1 MEFNFKNPKLE
12 LVFKYFEEI
21 SKIPRGSGNEK
32 GISDY
37 LAQEGRRLGLEV
49 IQDETLNVIIKK
61 EASEGYENS
70 PAVILQGHM
79 DMVCEKNKDVDH
91 DFSKD
96 PIELE
101 VKGDYLYAKGTTL
114 GADNGI
120 AVAMGLALLASGDI
134 ATPKLEVLFTVN
146 EEVSMEGAMN
156 LDGSVFDGRYIINLD
171 SEEEGCILVGCA
183 GGNRNCTTL
192 PLEFKSSEK
201 QGFLIELKGLL
212 GGHSGM
218 EIDKNHA
225 NSNKLMGR
233 ILDLLTVDY
242 DLVNVN
248 GGLKTNAIPREC
260 DAVIAVDTKDID
272 QLKAE
277 LAKIESI
284 FKHEYR
290 IPDPDVKIE
299 LSETSF
305 EKVLTDE
312 CKNKVIQLL
321 NLIPSGIQT
330 MAADMPGLVE
340 SSINLGVVTTKENVM
355 TFEATTR
362 SSVETRKDYI
372 NNTVK
377 LVAESLGADYEETD
391 HYPSWERAID
401 SKLEE
406 ISIETYKKLTGN
418 DPKILTIHAGLEC
431 GLFLKKMD
439 GCEAISIGPNAYDVH
454 TPNEHVSI
462 SSIKNV
468 WDYLVACLESMNQH

>member
-61 EASEGYENS
+61 EASKGYENS

-233 ILDLLTVDY
+233 ILDLLTIDY

-260 DAVIAVDTKDID
+260 DAVIAIDTKDID

-340 SSINLGVVTTKENVM
+340 SSINLGVVTTKEDVM

>member
-1 MEFNFKNPKLE
+1 MEKILNGLE
-12 LVFKYFEEI
+12 PQSVLNYFEKI
-21 SKIPRGSGNEK
+21 SQIPRGSGNEK
-32 GISDY
+32 AISDY
-37 LAQEGRRLGLEV
+37 LCKFAQDLNLQYV
-49 IQDETLNVIIKK
+49 QDEHLNVIIKK
-61 EASEGYENS
+61 PATAGYEHC
-70 PAVILQGHM
+70 PGVIIQGHM
-79 DMVCEKNKDVDH
+79 DMVCEKNKDSNH
-91 DFSKD
+91 DFLTN
-96 PIELE
+96 PIQLR
-101 VKGDYLYAKGTTL
+101 VVDDMIYATGTTL

-120 AVAMGLALLASGDI
+120 AVAYGMALLASDTI
-134 ATPKLEVLFTVN
+134 KHPELEILITTD
-146 EEVSMEGAMN
+146 EEVGMTGAKN
-156 LDGSVFDGRYIINLD
+156 LDTSVLTGKYMLNID

-192 PLEFKSSEK
+192 PLEFTTSER
-201 QGFLIELKGLL
+201 QGMLIELKGLL

-233 ILDLLTVDY
+233 TLDLLTVDY
-242 DLVNVN
+242 DLISVN

-260 DAVIAVDTKDID
+260 DAVIAVDAKDIA
-272 QLKAE
+272 QLKEE
-277 LAKIESI
+277 LSKIEAI

-290 IPDPDVKIE
+290 IADPDVKID
-299 LSETSF
+299 LSETTF
-305 EKVLTDE
+305 EKVLTTE

-330 MAADMPGLVE
+330 MCADIPGLVE
-340 SSINLGVVTTKENVM
+340 SSINLGVVTTKDDVM

-362 SSVETRKDYI
+362 SSVDTRKEWI

-377 LVAESLGADYEETD
+377 LVAKAFGAEYEETD
-391 HYPSWERAID
+391 HYPSWERAVD

-431 GLFLKKMD
+431 GLFLKKMA
-439 GCEAISIGPNAYDVH
+439 GCEAISIGPNTYDVH

-462 SSIKNV
+462 SSVKNV
-468 WDYLVACLESMNQH
+468 WDYVVTWLESMNQY

>member
-1 MEFNFKNPKLE
+1 MHGDRMKK
-12 LVFKYFEEI
+12 
-21 SKIPRGSGNEK
+21 
-32 GISDY
+32 
-37 LAQEGRRLGLEV
+37 
-49 IQDETLNVIIKK
+49 IIK
-61 EASEGYENS
+61 
-70 PAVILQGHM
+70 
-79 DMVCEKNKDVDH
+79 
-91 DFSKD
+91 
-96 PIELE
+96 
-101 VKGDYLYAKGTTL
+101 
-114 GADNGI
+114 
-120 AVAMGLALLASGDI
+120 
-134 ATPKLEVLFTVN
+134 VN
-146 EEVSMEGAMN
+146 Y
-156 LDGSVFDGRYIINLD
+156 R
-171 SEEEGCILVGCA
+171 
-183 GGNRNCTTL
+183 
-192 PLEFKSSEK
+192 
-201 QGFLIELKGLL
+201 
-212 GGHSGM
+212 
-218 EIDKNHA
+218 
-225 NSNKLMGR
+225 
-233 ILDLLTVDY
+233 
-242 DLVNVN
+242 
-248 GGLKTNAIPREC
+248 
-260 DAVIAVDTKDID
+260 
-272 QLKAE
+272 
-277 LAKIESI
+277 SI
-284 FKHEYR
+284 FKYEEHQETVKYDGSGHLE
-290 IPDPDVKIE
+290 IGDDKIVVSYQDENKIKIE

>member
-61 EASEGYENS
+61 EASKGYENS

-233 ILDLLTVDY
+233 ILDLLTIDY

-260 DAVIAVDTKDID
+260 DAVIAIDTKDID